1 MIVHVSSAP
10 GCHRPPYL
18 PSPEIGLHKIY
29 KVVDGVVVVRV
40 KRTPLLIAV
49 VLVIDENV
57 VLPDVFPIGA
67 RNRSDS
73 LTFFAI
79 KRIATR
85 LRMV

>member
-29 KVVDGVVVVRV
+29 KVVVVRV